1 MNQRKGRSRD
11 DELDGLFR
19 AYRDA
24 CPDAEPGAN
33 FMPQLW
39 ERIEARQTFS
49 SFLERM
55 ASGFVTA
62 AVALTL
68 LMAAF
73 LYLPQG
79 NGTFQSQSY
88 VEALAASHAAAED
101 TDLFE
106 PVHFD
111 PSDSAGKL

>member
-1 MNQRKGRSRD
+1 MHTPTGRSRE

-19 AYRDA
+19 AYREA
-24 CPDAEPGAN
+24 CPDPEPGAN

-39 ERIEARQTFS
+39 DRIESRQTFS

-68 LMAAF
+68 LMAVF
-73 LYLPQG
+73 LYIPQG
-79 NGTFQSQSY
+79 NGAFQSESY
-88 VEALAASHAAAED
+88 VEALAASHADYEN
-101 TDLFE
+101 TDFFE

-111 PSDSAGKL
+111 SSDTAGKL